1 MKSQLPSSF
10 VSRWFKH
17 AHNPLTHQSINIHP
31 SLGPFLFLILSK
43 FHPVAPPP
51 PFKVHSSLIQGS
63 FKVHSRFHSRLFLAV
78 FKVVQG
84 YSRLKS
90 FSHNLENLDPLT
102 GVSECPKSV
111 QPQPNRAKRLECAQ
125 LAAALNSAPITDYC
139 STTCTI
145 TLSPLHYSI
154 PFSVAP

>member
-63 FKVHSRFHSRLFLAV
+63 FKLDSRFIQGSFKVPFKVVFACIQGCSRLF
-78 FKVVQG
+78 KV
-84 YSRLKS
+84 KK
-90 FSHNLENLDPLT
+90 FF
-102 GVSECPKSV
+102 
-111 QPQPNRAKRLECAQ
+111 PQP
-125 LAAALNSAPITDYC
+125 
-139 STTCTI
+139 
-145 TLSPLHYSI
+145 
-154 PFSVAP
+154 